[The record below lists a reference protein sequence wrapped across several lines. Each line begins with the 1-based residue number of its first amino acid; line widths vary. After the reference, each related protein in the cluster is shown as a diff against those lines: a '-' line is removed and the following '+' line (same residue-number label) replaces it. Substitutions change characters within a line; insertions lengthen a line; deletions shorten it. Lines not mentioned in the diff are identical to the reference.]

1 MLKTYKLEQFRA
13 NEQIL
18 YLPSGWNPEKNELP
32 KTAILGTNRQ
42 SIACKRH
49 PNGRNV
55 IGISTALASSL
66 NLPKKVTALS
76 LFMKEDSIYLGVL
89 IGVFTAGFT
98 NFKLSPVGE
107 RSYFFRK
114 LLSVQSSL
122 GVIPFVFGEKHIDWE
137 NGLVT
142 GYFHFGEAWE
152 VETVPFPN
160 VIYDRLPN
168 RRSEKRKTYKEIK
181 ERLQREYGIPWY
193 NPGFFNKLDLFER
206 LESVDS
212 VSQYLP
218 ETHAFQSFEEIER
231 MLSLYHSVYIK
242 PRNGSLG
249 NGIHKLTYDRQA
261 QDYYCR
267 FRDPG
272 GKNRLVRFSSLE
284 RLMNSIFKNR
294 SLDSFLVQQG
304 ISLLSEDSRPIDFR
318 VHTNKDEE
326 GSWHVSAIAGKVSG
340 IGSVTSHA
348 NNGGVVKSL
357 KELFPNTSSK
367 AEAEQSL
374 KDAALKLSHA
384 IEQNMEGYIGEI
396 GFDLGIDE
404 DGRVW
409 MFEANS
415 KPGRAI
421 FSHPHLRSFDKLTRK
436 LALSF
441 GVFLSQQALQ
451 HPEEMMP

>member
-1 MLKTYKLEQFRA
+1 MLKTYKIEQFH
-13 NEQIL
+13 NKDSIL
-18 YLPSGWNPEKNELP
+18 YLPSRWNQEKKHFP
-32 KTAILGTNRQ
+32 QTAALGTTKQ
-42 SIACKRH
+42 SVICKRH

-55 IGISTALASSL
+55 IGISSKLAKSLHLPDKVSS
-66 NLPKKVTALS
+66 LS
-76 LFMKEDSIYLGVL
+76 LFIKDECLYLGVL
-89 IGVFTAGFT
+89 IGIFTSGFT

-122 GVIPFVFGEKHIDWE
+122 GVIPFIFGEKHIDWE
-137 NGLVT
+137 NGLIN
-142 GYFHFGEAWE
+142 GYFHFGDGWE
-152 VETVPFPN
+152 TEKVPFPN

-181 ERLQREYGIPWY
+181 CRLQGEYGIPWY

-206 LESVDS
+206 LESDEAVNI
-212 VSQYLP
+212 YLP
-218 ETHAFQSFEEIER
+218 ETHSFQSFQEIER
-231 MLSLYHSVYIK
+231 MLSLYKQVFLK
-242 PRNGSLG
+242 PKNGSLG
-249 NGIHKLTYDRQA
+249 NGIHKLTFDRQS

-267 FRDPG
+267 FRDRE

-284 RLMNSIFKNR
+284 RLMNTLFKNR
-294 SLDSFLVQQG
+294 NLDTFLIQQG
-304 ISLLSEDSRPIDFR
+304 ISLITEDNRPIDFR

-326 GSWHVSAIAGKVSG
+326 GSWHVSAIAGKVAG

-357 KELFPNTSSK
+357 AELFPDPSRRM
-367 AEAEQSL
+367 EAESSL
-374 KDAALKLSHA
+374 NEAALKLSRA
-384 IEQNMEGYIGEI
+384 IESNMEGYIGEI
-396 GFDLGIDE
+396 GFDLGLDE
-404 DGRVW
+404 NGGVW

-421 FSHPHLRSFDKLTRK
+421 FSHPELRSFDILTRK

-441 GVFLSQQALQ
+441 GVFLSQRAIH
-451 HPEEMMP
+451 HPEEMIP

>member
-1 MLKTYKLEQFRA
+1 MLKTYKIEQFR
-13 NEQIL
+13 EKEYIL
-18 YLPSGWNPEKNELP
+18 YLPSRWKPEKVGFP
-32 KTAILGTNRQ
+32 KTAVLGTKRQ
-42 SIACKRH
+42 AVDCKRH

-55 IGISTALASSL
+55 IGISSALAKSL
-66 NLPKKVTALS
+66 NLPDKVSALS
-76 LFMKEDSIYLGVL
+76 LFTKDDCLYLGVL
-89 IGVFTAGFT
+89 IGIFTSGFT

-137 NGLVT
+137 NGVVE
-142 GYFHFGEAWE
+142 GFFHFGDGW
-152 VETVPFPN
+152 VIETVPFPN

-206 LESVDS
+206 LESDES
-212 VSQYLP
+212 VAQYLP
-218 ETHAFQSFEEIER
+218 ETHSFQSFEEIER
-231 MLSLYHSVYIK
+231 MLSLYKHVFIK
-242 PRNGSLG
+242 PKNGSLG
-249 NGIHKLTYDRQA
+249 HGIHKLTFDRQA

-267 FRDPG
+267 FRDSE

-284 RLMNSIFKNR
+284 RLMNSVFRNR

-304 ISLLSEDSRPIDFR
+304 ISLLTEESRPIDFR

-326 GSWHVSAIAGKVSG
+326 GSWHVSAMAGKVAG

-357 KELFPNTSSK
+357 EELFPDVPKKTEVEK
-367 AEAEQSL
+367 SL
-374 KDAALKLSHA
+374 KEAALRLSHA
-384 IEQNMEGYIGEI
+384 IECNMEGYIGEI

-404 DGRVW
+404 DGRIW

-421 FSHPHLRSFDKLTRK
+421 FTHPHLRNFDILTRK

-441 GVFLSQQALQ
+441 GVFLSQQALH
-451 HPEEMMP
+451 HPEEIMK